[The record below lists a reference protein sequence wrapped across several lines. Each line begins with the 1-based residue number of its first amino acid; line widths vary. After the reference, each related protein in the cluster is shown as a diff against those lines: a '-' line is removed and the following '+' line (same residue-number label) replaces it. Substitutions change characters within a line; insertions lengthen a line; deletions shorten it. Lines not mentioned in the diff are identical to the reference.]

1 MLGFCEPN
9 SVEFCEFLEEP
20 VSYWL
25 LTKEP
30 TSVGSRA
37 AFHSVHFRIANISL
51 IFQLNAQLQLNICI
65 VFCIYI

>member
-9 SVEFCEFLEEP
+9 TVEFFEFLEEL

-30 TSVGSRA
+30 TSLSFREVFR
-37 AFHSVHFRIANISL
+37 SVHFRIASKQYSIYLVN
-51 IFQLNAQLQLNICI
+51 NT
-65 VFCIYI
+65 IYI